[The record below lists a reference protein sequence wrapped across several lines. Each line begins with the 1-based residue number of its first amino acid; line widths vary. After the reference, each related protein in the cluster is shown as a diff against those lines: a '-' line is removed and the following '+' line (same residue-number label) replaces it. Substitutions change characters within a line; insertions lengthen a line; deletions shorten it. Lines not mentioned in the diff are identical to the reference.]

1 MAGPKAVSYGIE
13 AKNLPKGKLV
23 VLGRFLYALNFL
35 FVVPATSAFSFT
47 RGAAVRDFRHRWW
60 AKHPARLSRKT
71 RRGPHHVVSSSHD
84 LNDGQVLGY
93 ARPADRPAAYGA
105 VHGNVALIG
114 GALLISQFGAG
125 PISVDA
131 WRTR

>member
-1 MAGPKAVSYGIE
+1 MPLAS
-13 AKNLPKGKLV
+13 LV
-23 VLGRFLYALNFL
+23 VPLSGIFVIAGGLSILLGYRAKLAAGIIML
-35 FVVPATSAFSFT
+35 F
-47 RGAAVRDFRHRWW
+47 
-60 AKHPARLSRKT
+60 
-71 RRGPHHVVSSSHD
+71 SSSHD

-93 ARPADRPAAYGA
+93 ARPTDRPAAYGA